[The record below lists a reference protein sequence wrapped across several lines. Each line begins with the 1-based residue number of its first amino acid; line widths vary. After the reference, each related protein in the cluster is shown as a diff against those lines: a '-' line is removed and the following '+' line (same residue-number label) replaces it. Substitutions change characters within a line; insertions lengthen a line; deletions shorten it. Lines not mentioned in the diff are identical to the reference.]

1 MRKVYIRTINLAS
14 MTSGIREGIYMSR
27 KEIEAIK
34 ERRFRSIVRY
44 AFWRCPFYRKKFK
57 EVGIDVD
64 KIRKVE
70 DIEKLPF
77 TTKQDLRNAY
87 PLKMCCVPKEEV
99 VRIQMSGGTTGQPV
113 IIPYTRKDVEQWKE
127 MMLRAFYLAE
137 ITSKDVIQIT
147 PAFGLWNGGFGF
159 HFAADAINAF
169 IIPIG
174 PGNTRNQLR
183 FMRDF
188 GTTVLC
194 ATASYPLRLAEVAR
208 EMGIDVKSL
217 SLQKML
223 LGAEPWSDEM
233 RKRIE
238 EIFEVRTYDIPGL
251 TEMGGVGTVGFEC
264 PERNGLH
271 MWEDN
276 YIVEIVDPETG
287 EVVDDGKEGEV
298 VYTSLNREAMP
309 LIRYR
314 SGEVSAVAYRDR
326 CECGIEHMT
335 MKRIKGRTDDMV
347 IYKGVKFYP
356 SDVEEILASYGIVH
370 YKIEVGNGIRIVFEG
385 DESLI
390 PAIERDIKEFL
401 GFKPKL
407 VAVPFGSLERFEG
420 KAKRLVRLD
429 EVI

>member
-1 MRKVYIRTINLAS
+1 
-14 MTSGIREGIYMSR
+14 MTSKIVEGIYLPR
-27 KEIEAIK
+27 KEIDAIK
-34 ERRFRSIVRY
+34 ERRFKSIVRY
-44 AFWRCPFYRKKFK
+44 AFWRSPFYRRKFK
-57 EVGIDVD
+57 EAGIDVD
-64 KIRKVE
+64 KIKKPE

-77 TTKQDLRNAY
+77 TTKQELREAY
-87 PLKMCCVPKEEV
+87 PLKMLCVPKEEV

-113 IIPYTRKDVEQWKE
+113 IIAYTRHDVEQWKE
-127 MMLRAFYLAE
+127 MMLRAFHLAE

-169 IIPIG
+169 VIPIG

-183 FMRDF
+183 FMKDF

-194 ATASYPLRLAEVAR
+194 ATASYPLRLAEVAE
-208 EMGIDVKSL
+208 EMGINVKEL
-217 SLQKML
+217 SLEKML

-264 PERNGLH
+264 PLRHGLH
-271 MWEDN
+271 IWEDN
-276 YIVEIVDPETG
+276 YIVEVIDPETG
-287 EVVDDGKEGEV
+287 EVVEDGEEGEI

-314 SGEVSAVAYRDR
+314 SGEVSAVVSREP
-326 CECGIEHMT
+326 CECGIRHMT
-335 MKRIKGRTDDMV
+335 IKRIKGRTDDMV

-356 SDVEEILASYGIVH
+356 SDVEEILASHGIVH
-370 YKIEVGNGIRIVFEG
+370 YKIEVGSGIRVIFEG
-385 DESLI
+385 DEKLI

-407 VAVPFGSLERFEG
+407 VAVPTGTLERFEG
-420 KAKRLVRLD
+420 KAKRLVRVD
-429 EVI
+429 

>member
-1 MRKVYIRTINLAS
+1 MRPILKAKKGV
-14 MTSGIREGIYMSR
+14 EMSR
-27 KEIEAIK
+27 KRIDEVK
-34 ERRFRSIVRY
+34 NRRFRRIIRY
-44 AFWRCPFYRKKFK
+44 VYENCPFYRRKFK
-57 EVGIDVD
+57 SAGVDVD
-64 KIRKVE
+64 KIRSVE
-70 DIEKLPF
+70 DISKIPF
-77 TTKQDLRNAY
+77 TTKQELREAY
-87 PLKMCCVPKEEV
+87 PLKIICVPKEKV

-113 IIPYTRKDVEQWKE
+113 IVPYTRRDVEQWKE
-127 MMLRAFYLAE
+127 MVLRAFYIAG

-194 ATASYPLRLAEVAR
+194 STASYPLRLIEVAN
-208 EMGIDVKSL
+208 EMGIDLKEL
-217 SLQKML
+217 ELEKML

-233 RKRIE
+233 RRIIE
-238 EIFEVRTYDIPGL
+238 NEFDVKTYDIPGL

-276 YIVEIVDPETG
+276 YVVEVIDPETG
-287 EVVDDGKEGEV
+287 EVLDDGEEGEV
-298 VYTSLNREAMP
+298 VYTALNREAMP

-314 SGEVSAVAYRDR
+314 SGEVSAVVSREPCD
-326 CECGIEHMT
+326 CGIEHMT
-335 MKRIKGRTDDMV
+335 LKRIRGRTDDMI
-347 IYKGVKFYP
+347 IYRGVKFYP
-356 SDVEEILASYGIVH
+356 ADVEEILAGYGITQ
-370 YKIEVGNGIRIVFEG
+370 YRIVLDDKVSIEFEG

-390 PAIERDIKEFL
+390 QKIARDIKEFL
-401 GFKPKL
+401 GFKPVLKAL
-407 VAVPFGSLERFEG
+407 PYGTLERFEG
-420 KAKRLVRLD
+420 KAKRLMRKC
-429 EVI
+429 